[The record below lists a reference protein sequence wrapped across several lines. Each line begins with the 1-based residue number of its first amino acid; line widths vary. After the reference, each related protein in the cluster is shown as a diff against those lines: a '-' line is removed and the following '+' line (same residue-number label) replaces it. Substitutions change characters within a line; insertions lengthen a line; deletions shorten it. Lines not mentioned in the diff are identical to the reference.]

1 MICMI
6 KFSWMGSR
14 SHYREVR
21 EQTET
26 AAKVETHDW
35 RRKSMS
41 LADDQQRGAEMEEE
55 EDDDGAHVKESIQ
68 SHKGGKPQRFDGF
81 VRFDVCLSV

>member
-6 KFSWMGSR
+6 MFSRMGSR

-35 RRKSMS
+35 RRKSMR
-41 LADDQQRGAEMEEE
+41 LAERCDKRG
-55 EDDDGAHVKESIQ
+55 KE
-68 SHKGGKPQRFDGF
+68 GGGGG
-81 VRFDVCLSV
+81 